1 MRSFENMSW
10 FTNLFLKACGNFY
23 CLFLMCVH
31 VCALRSVFVHVCRLM
46 SSVDNFWLLHQQQSC
61 LSFFMSPEVV
71 LFLVK
76 SQLHSRQA
84 CWVTSNHST
93 SVWCVGRCLVTG
105 SPSESSSMEW
115 LPALCQWWRY
125 KPPFVLACV
134 KNDNNDNK
142 KTQVSHACVFGSTE
156 GRLCSVWWCVP
167 EKKHDP
173 DIPCCSFPSYYFTPA
188 TSQINGLSVLITF
201 ELK

>member
-1 MRSFENMSW
+1 MS
-10 FTNLFLKACGNFY
+10 T
-23 CLFLMCVH
+23 CV
-31 VCALRSVFVHVCRLM
+31 CMRSVFIHVCRLM

-125 KPPFVLACV
+125 KPPFVLVCV

-142 KTQVSHACVFGSTE
+142 KKSGEPCV
-156 GRLCSVWWCVP
+156 CVWEYWRSSLFCVVMCAR
-167 EKKHDP
+167 KKHDP